1 VPFDADAI
9 ERVSY
14 RPLDRRYLYNRREYV
29 DFPKRGLQEAWGTDN
44 IALFAAEDGTGAGPA
59 VWCHSIKPDQHALKG
74 SYGGWVFPFRNHN
87 PESRGHFL
95 APALIGGLSAAYGRH
110 VAPIDVFD
118 AILALL
124 SASSYTT
131 RFALDLEDNFP
142 HVPFP
147 ADPDTFSA
155 AARLGARIR
164 ALEGFI
170 AAPEQ
175 DFCTARLIGQASGPT
190 LDVPSPARAFTTT
203 GLMGTV
209 ALLRNQSLR
218 MTDVSERVWRFEVSG
233 HLVLYKWL
241 RARNGTP
248 VTGPV
253 GAALLRKALDIA
265 ARIAELLSL
274 FDQADEILANA
285 LGAPLTRV
293 DLALTAQTGVV
304 LNDDDDAPG

>member
-1 VPFDADAI
+1 MDPLKPPGFPGTDWPNVAELLTLRSNGIVTYRDKFVYATSREELAARIQQWLQLSAEQAALGFKETRDRKSGPALRVPFDADAI

-95 APALIGGLSAAYGRH
+95 APALIGGLSAAYGRQ

-131 RFALDLEDNFP
+131 RFAFDLEDNFP

-147 ADPDTFSA
+147 ADQDSFSA

-190 LDVPSPARAFTTT
+190 LDVPSPTRAFTTT
-203 GLMGTV
+203 GLW
-209 ALLRNQSLR
+209 AQSR
-218 MTDVSERVWRFEVSG
+218 CFAINRSE
-233 HLVLYKWL
+233 
-241 RARNGTP
+241 
-248 VTGPV
+248 
-253 GAALLRKALDIA
+253 
-265 ARIAELLSL
+265 
-274 FDQADEILANA
+274 
-285 LGAPLTRV
+285 
-293 DLALTAQTGVV
+293 
-304 LNDDDDAPG
+304 